1 MVVVSSREFR
11 ANQRKY
17 FDLARTNDVVITSRS
32 HGSYR
37 LVPVMEDDTLID
49 RATLD
54 AKIRQGIADYEAGK
68 VYRMNEGESTE
79 DFLGR
84 MISENWYVHHRIH
97 RRCKKRPEGTQQKSA
112 TGRIQT
118 IKTSWR
124 SPGTPPDGYWSGG
137 TA

>member
-32 HGSYR
+32 HGSFR

-54 AKIRQGIADYEAGK
+54 AKKDLKE
-68 VYRMNEGESTE
+68 
-79 DFLGR
+79 L
-84 MISENWYVHHRIH
+84 
-97 RRCKKRPEGTQQKSA
+97 KKKDVSLCGWRPLSIGDVFTV
-112 TGRIQT
+112 TGRQ
-118 IKTSWR
+118 S
-124 SPGTPPDGYWSGG
+124 
-137 TA
+137 A

>member
-1 MVVVSSREFR
+1 MIVVSSREFR

-17 FDLARTNDVVITSRS
+17 FDLARANDVVITSRA

-49 RATLD
+49 KAALE

-68 VYRMNEGESTE
+68 LCRMNEGESTG

-84 MISENWYVHHRIH
+84 MISEH
-97 RRCKKRPEGTQQKSA
+97 
-112 TGRIQT
+112 
-118 IKTSWR
+118 
-124 SPGTPPDGYWSGG
+124 
-137 TA
+137 